1 MTRPLLNRQAFAG
14 LAALLLLTAQ
24 VSATTVCVPTEEDEF
39 IEDIGGGSVGGGG
52 DGHESECADSPPR
65 PPDPSGHP
73 QVVAHLGPSQGGRT
87 LIAIDTTSRDPRGS
101 AIQWLAQAVASAP
114 ESPPQVIDIGLRQ
127 SSEGSTLVV
136 RGGDG
141 RTVFGN
147 GTLPLIGGSHSLL
160 ALTVSVRAGHP
171 VLLIGAPG
179 AASLEWRLVQGASIT
194 ILGARSTGSE
204 PTVLS
209 LDDAVR

>member
-1 MTRPLLNRQAFAG
+1 MTRPLLKTFIA
-14 LAALLLLTAQ
+14 LPALLLFAAQ
-24 VSATTVCVPTEEDEF
+24 VSATTVCVPTEKDDF
-39 IEDIGGGSVGGGG
+39 IEGGGGDYHEGVG
-52 DGHESECADSPPR
+52 DGHESECSENVAG
-65 PPDPSGHP
+65 PPDPGEHP

-87 LIAIDTTSRDPRGS
+87 LIAIDTTSRGPRGS
-101 AIQWLAQAVASAP
+101 SIQWVAQAVASAP
-114 ESPPQVIDIGLRQ
+114 DSPPQVIDIGLRQ

-160 ALTVSVRAGHP
+160 ALTVSARAGHP

-194 ILGARSTGSE
+194 VIGAKSTGPE

-209 LDDAVR
+209 LDEAVR